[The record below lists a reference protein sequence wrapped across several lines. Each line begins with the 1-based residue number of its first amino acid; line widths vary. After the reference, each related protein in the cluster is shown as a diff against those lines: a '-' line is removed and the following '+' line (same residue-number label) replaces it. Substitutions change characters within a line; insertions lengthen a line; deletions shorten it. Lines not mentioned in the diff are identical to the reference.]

1 MPQNSETGR
10 QGRENGYNKADEIG
24 ALLGATRISNNSNEF
39 RWDDKVI
46 VIKTGSSAVVTRAML
61 TRVAAIVYGVWTNA
75 EWSLYEINPSVFEKL
90 SVQSRSRNHNE
101 RYRLVRRTQI
111 RENGRQVPISA

>member
-10 QGRENGYNKADEIG
+10 QGRKNGYSRADQIG

-39 RWDDKVI
+39 RWDDKVV

-61 TRVAAIVYGVWTNA
+61 TRVNAIVYGERTNA
-75 EWSLYEINPSVFEKL
+75 EWRLYEIDPTVFEKL
-90 SVQSRSRNHNE
+90 SIQSRSKNHNE
-101 RYRLVRRTQI
+101 KYRLVRRTQM
-111 RENGRQVPISA
+111 REHGRQIPLAA